1 MQSYLRPNQTEF
13 KPSFL
18 NSPDSAEAAEES
30 LANGNGAQLLC
41 QPIKDHQFK
50 PAKGGVNELCVCYSP
65 IPLTLALFL
74 PLYSSFPV
82 AIITTS
88 MLRDKMF
95 IAARSQRKIYVE
107 PGFIWLTMPNKHCW
121 VHLIIKLYCSYSA
134 GRGHSQV
141 INTLAMCGV
150 IPNHNSR
157 NNCHC

>member
-50 PAKGGVNELCVCYSP
+50 PAKGGVNELCVCYCS

-74 PLYSSFPV
+74 PLYSSFP
-82 AIITTS
+82 
-88 MLRDKMF
+88 L
-95 IAARSQRKIYVE
+95 RSQIMLPYSYQ
-107 PGFIWLTMPNKHCW
+107 P
-121 VHLIIKLYCSYSA
+121 HLL
-134 GRGHSQV
+134 V
-141 INTLAMCGV
+141 
-150 IPNHNSR
+150 
-157 NNCHC
+157 